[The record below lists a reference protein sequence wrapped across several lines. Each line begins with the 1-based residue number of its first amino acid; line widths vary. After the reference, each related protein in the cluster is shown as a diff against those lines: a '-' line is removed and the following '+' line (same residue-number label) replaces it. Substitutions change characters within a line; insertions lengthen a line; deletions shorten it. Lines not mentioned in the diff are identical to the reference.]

1 MHILVIVVNYAYSN
15 SNTPQMN
22 QIVNLNKYM
31 TTTHQLWQEEPVR
44 QQLSL
49 EMAKKLW
56 TMLVEAQLRFG
67 TGMQRWG

>member
-15 SNTPQMN
+15 TPQMN
-22 QIVNLNKYM
+22 QIVINLNKYM

-49 EMAKKLW
+49 EMTKKLW
-56 TMLVEAQLRFG
+56 TMLVEAQLRFR